1 MGRWTWWVIAIAVAY
16 FLFYLGGSYS
26 SRYTHACAHS
36 HRKVV
41 VSQTEH
47 TLKQQTSIVCDRYS
61 ANAKRWSFG
70 DPVRAVVSER
80 LIKWDGMAIGLIVVV
95 IAAAMV
101 LERLRKED
109 RRRESRI
116 EAASGA
122 RLMGRRP
129 PEKTG

>member
-26 SRYTHACAHS
+26 FRYTHACAHS

-41 VSQTEH
+41 ILQTEH
-47 TLKQQTSIVCDRYS
+47 TLKPQTSIVCDRYS
-61 ANAKRWSFG
+61 ANANRWSFG

-80 LIKWDGMAIGLIVVV
+80 LIKWEGMAIGLIVVV
-95 IAAAMV
+95 IAAAMF
-101 LERLRKED
+101 LERLRKKD
-109 RRRESRI
+109 RLRESRI
-116 EAASGA
+116 EAASDA
-122 RLMGRRP
+122 RLMGRHP